1 MPINLV
7 VDNVVEWASG
17 GQLEKISPEKRMIG
31 WTGSP
36 SDFAYNVWINSIWN
50 EQDKRSNL
58 LAKTMNQLL
67 QTGIPEYNAL
77 YNYTKDSIVTF
88 MGRIYRAKQA
98 SAGSP
103 PPSGQVS
110 NVEWELLPG
119 QEWLQ
124 EQLDLKLNNTDA
136 DLQGTPTA
144 PTPQSNA
151 VIKQIVNIQYL
162 EQELQ
167 KIQRGDSVIDLTLK
181 DGSKAYPIILAK
193 DNLPTDTLI
202 SRDVGMGSSTLGNMR
217 LVIRGVGCGENKKI
231 NSYLEVINTND
242 ISGAEIGK
250 FVKKIQCR
258 ANNSAIAVWLKGG
271 VKYNISQRNVETKYE
286 LVETTKTLEDNW
298 IVAMEEWQSINVLN
312 DGVWSFKG
320 QESQTLDYS
329 STSDTGSV
337 ETCGTIGYSAT
348 KQPPL
353 GALIAN
359 GSEVSRTT
367 YAKLFN
373 NYSSTSDTG
382 SVETCGTIGYSAT
395 KQPPLGALIANGSE
409 VSRTTYAK
417 LFNKIGVWFGVGDGS
432 NTFNLPDLRGVVPR
446 GLDLGRALDSN
457 QLITKAYG
465 GSADRQTM
473 DGLGSYQSDAIRN
486 ITGRFGGITYG
497 TTRPISVLGY
507 MSGAFTGGGDLSTRD
522 YVRYQSDA
530 IRNITGR
537 FGGITYGTTRPIS
550 VLGYMS
556 GAFTGGGD
564 LSTRDYVSGVSVGTN
579 MVETKVAINANL
591 VVPTATK
598 NQMDNIALLPFI
610 YYI

>member
-271 VKYNISQRNVETKYE
+271 VKYNISQRNMETKYE

-320 QESQTLDYS
+320 QESQTLD
-329 STSDTGSV
+329 
-337 ETCGTIGYSAT
+337 
-348 KQPPL
+348 
-353 GALIAN
+353 
-359 GSEVSRTT
+359 
-367 YAKLFN
+367 
-373 NYSSTSDTG
+373 YSSTSDTG

-486 ITGRFGGITYG
+486 ITGEVYG
-497 TTRPISVLGY
+497 YDSNVQV
-507 MSGAFTGGGDLSTRD
+507 SGFARTMGGGTGCFQNINGNKLNPTGNTI
-522 YVRYQSDA
+522 DA
-530 IRNITGR
+530 SR
-537 FGGITYGTTRPIS
+537 
-550 VLGYMS
+550 
-556 GAFTGGGD
+556 
-564 LSTRDYVSGVSVGTN
+564 
-579 MVETKVAINANL
+579 
-591 VVPTATK
+591 VVPVASK
-598 NQMDNIALLPFI
+598 NQVDNIALLPFI